1 MRAAGRSTLLP
12 HFAAAVTV
20 ATAATWAVLQG
31 LDGVGLKQAV
41 DAWYSASGADKTI
54 RLANAETVRWLEW
67 GFQSYF
73 RVLLGLAFVLVGR
86 SDARRRSCGRRLA
99 GLGGPVRWPVLSGD
113 RDRRGVQRS
122 RQRFQDTLGIAFLL
136 VVLVFA
142 VGVLVT
148 GVRGRSDPP
157 RT

>member
-1 MRAAGRSTLLP
+1 VPFVSRGV
-12 HFAAAVTV
+12 AVC
-20 ATAATWAVLQG
+20 APGGDRLRLSGA
-31 LDGVGLKQAV
+31 AV
-41 DAWYSASGADKTI
+41 DAWYSASGANKAI

-73 RVLLGLAFVLVGR
+73 RVLLGLAFVLVG
-86 SDARRRSCGRRLA
+86 AAMFVGRRVAVGWLGWVALFGGLFSAAIGMDVGYNGLA
-99 GLGGPVRWPVLSGD
+99 SG
-113 RDRRGVQRS
+113 
-122 RQRFQDTLGIAFLL
+122 FQDTLGIAFPV

-148 GVRGRSDPP
+148 GLRGRGDPPP